1 MDNPFIPELEE
12 QEIFNPEEVYEE
24 TNTTEEPDI
33 NREDNNP
40 EKPYEFATGNLDSF
54 MHDFN
59 EEKEQMGITQKP
71 TPEEFT
77 EAGKQTLPPKTAR
90 TTGKFLANMTDH
102 ALATGL
108 SIISGLNAEEHKA
121 DEESK
126 KELEN
131 IITEYIKESGGEIP
145 IGIQLIIVIVVTY
158 GLQLPGAIKI
168 RKERQKNK

>member
-12 QEIFNPEEVYEE
+12 ELFNQEEQTEDINP
-24 TNTTEEPDI
+24 NEEPDM
-33 NREDNNP
+33 NPESNNP
-40 EKPYEFATGNLDSF
+40 ETPYEFATGNLDSF

-71 TPEEFT
+71 TTEEFT
-77 EAGKQTLPPKTAR
+77 EAGKQTLPAKTAR

-108 SIISGLNAEEHKA
+108 SIISGLGAEEHKA

-145 IGIQLIIVIVVTY
+145 VGIQLIIVIVVTY